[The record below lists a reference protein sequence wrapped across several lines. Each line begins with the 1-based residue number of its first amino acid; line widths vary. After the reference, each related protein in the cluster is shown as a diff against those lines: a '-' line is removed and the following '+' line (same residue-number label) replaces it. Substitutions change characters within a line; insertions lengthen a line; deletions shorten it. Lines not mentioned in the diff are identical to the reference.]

1 MRKNNAYFVKHSGC
15 PKCGSKDNL
24 ALYSDGGSHCFGCGW
39 HPPVTR
45 SPYVDQELNEQ
56 TEAKTAFPTFSHD
69 LPQKGVEWAK
79 SYGIEV
85 QELLFRDVQ
94 GVEPLQFRQRM
105 AFVFRDSTRV
115 PILAQ
120 ARNLEEG
127 AKPKYITYGK
137 PNEVLPIYY
146 VRSSERRSNC
156 LVLVEDCLSAIKV
169 ARLTDAMPCLASEVS
184 SLKLKRLAGL
194 YGAFLIWLDSDMY
207 PKAQKM
213 ANKLQLLGCK
223 AHAVYTDLDPK
234 CYEMQDIEATLL
246 TGFTNVV

>member
-1 MRKNNAYFVKHSGC
+1 M
-15 PKCGSKDNL
+15 
-24 ALYSDGGSHCFGCGW
+24 
-39 HPPVTR
+39 
-45 SPYVDQELNEQ
+45 DQELNEQ
-56 TEAKTAFPTFSHD
+56 TEAKTAFPTFLHD

-146 VRSSERRSNC
+146 VRSSERRSDC
-156 LVLVEDCLSAIKV
+156 LVLVEDCLSAIKL

-246 TGFTNVV
+246 TGFTSVV

>member
-39 HPPVTR
+39 HPRPTTA
-45 SPYVDQELNEQ
+45 PYIQELNEQ
-56 TEAKTAFPTFSHD
+56 TEAKTTFPTFSHD

-85 QELLFRDVQ
+85 QELLSCNVLGCSGRLGIPRLAFIFRDLD
-94 GVEPLQFRQRM
+94 GN
-105 AFVFRDSTRV
+105 

-120 ARNLEEG
+120 ARNLEAG

-146 VRSSERRSNC
+146 FRSSERRTDC
-156 LVLVEDCLSAIKV
+156 LVLVEDCLSAIKL
-169 ARLTDAMPCLASEVS
+169 ARITDAMPCLASEVS
-184 SLKLKRLAGL
+184 PTKLKRLAGL
-194 YGAFLIWLDSDMY
+194 YDAFLIWLDSDMY

-213 ANKLQLLGCK
+213 AHRLQLLGCK

-234 CYEMQDIEATLL
+234 CYEMKDIEATLL

>member
-1 MRKNNAYFVKHSGC
+1 M
-15 PKCGSKDNL
+15 
-24 ALYSDGGSHCFGCGW
+24 
-39 HPPVTR
+39 
-45 SPYVDQELNEQ
+45 DQELNEQ
-56 TEAKTAFPTFSHD
+56 TEAKTAFPTFLHD

-146 VRSSERRSNC
+146 VRSSERRSDC

-246 TGFTNVV
+246 TGFTSVV

>member
-1 MRKNNAYFVKHSGC
+1 MGT
-15 PKCGSKDNL
+15 
-24 ALYSDGGSHCFGCGW
+24 
-39 HPPVTR
+39 TR
-45 SPYVDQELNEQ
+45 SPYVEQELNEQ

-85 QELLFRDVQ
+85 PELLFRDVQ

-105 AFVFRDSTRV
+105 AFIFRDSGRH

-156 LVLVEDCLSAIKV
+156 LVLVEDCLSAIKL

-194 YGAFLIWLDSDMY
+194 YGTFLIWLDSDMY

>member
-85 QELLFRDVQ
+85 QELLLRDVQ
-94 GVEPLQFRQRM
+94 GVEPLRFRPRM
-105 AFVFRDSTRV
+105 AFIFRDSGRN

-146 VRSSERRSNC
+146 LWSSERRTDC
-156 LVLVEDCLSAIKV
+156 LVLVEDCLSAIKL

-184 SLKLKRLAGL
+184 PTKLKRLAGL
-194 YGAFLIWLDSDMY
+194 YDAFLIWLDSDMY

-213 ANKLQLLGCK
+213 AHRLQLLGCK
-223 AHAVYTDLDPK
+223 AHAIYTDLDPK
-234 CYEMQDIEATLL
+234 CYEMKDIEATLL
-246 TGFTNVV
+246 TGFTSVV

>member
-1 MRKNNAYFVKHSGC
+1 MAC
-15 PKCGSKDNL
+15 
-24 ALYSDGGSHCFGCGW
+24 
-39 HPPVTR
+39 
-45 SPYVDQELNEQ
+45 ELNEQ
-56 TEAKTAFPTFSHD
+56 TEAKTTFPTFLHD

-85 QELLFRDVQ
+85 QELLLRDVQ
-94 GVEPLQFRQRM
+94 GVEPLRFRPRM
-105 AFVFRDSTRV
+105 AFLFRDSGRH

>member
-39 HPPVTR
+39 HPRPTTA
-45 SPYVDQELNEQ
+45 PYIQELNEQ
-56 TEAKTAFPTFSHD
+56 TEAKTTFPTFSHD

-85 QELLFRDVQ
+85 QELLIRDVQ
-94 GVEPLQFRQRM
+94 GVEPIHFRPRM
-105 AFVFRDSTRV
+105 AFVFRDSGRY

-120 ARNLEEG
+120 ARNLEAG

-146 VRSSERRSNC
+146 FRSSERRSDC
-156 LVLVEDCLSAIKV
+156 LVLVEDCLSAIKL

-184 SLKLKRLAGL
+184 PTKLKRLAGL
-194 YGAFLIWLDSDMY
+194 YGTFLIWLDSDMY

-213 ANKLQLLGCK
+213 AHRLQLLGCK

-234 CYEMQDIEATLL
+234 CYEMKDIEATLL

>member
-1 MRKNNAYFVKHSGC
+1 
-15 PKCGSKDNL
+15 
-24 ALYSDGGSHCFGCGW
+24 
-39 HPPVTR
+39 
-45 SPYVDQELNEQ
+45 VDEQLNEQ
-56 TEAKTAFPTFSHD
+56 TEAKTTFPTFSHEI
-69 LPQKGVEWAK
+69 PQTGVEWAK

-85 QELLFRDVQ
+85 QELLSCNVLGCSGRLGIPRLAFIFRDLD
-94 GVEPLQFRQRM
+94 GN
-105 AFVFRDSTRV
+105 

-120 ARNLEEG
+120 ARNLEAG

-146 VRSSERRSNC
+146 FRSSERRTDC
-156 LVLVEDCLSAIKV
+156 LVLVEDCLSAIKL

-184 SLKLKRLAGL
+184 PTKLKRLAGL
-194 YGAFLIWLDSDMY
+194 YGTFLIWLDSDMY

-213 ANKLQLLGCK
+213 AHRLQLLGCK

-234 CYEMQDIEATLL
+234 CYEMKDIEATLL